1 MNKMLARVFSLCLI
15 ASVAAPLSAQDLS
28 QFGIGSIETI
38 SENQGSEIRGAG
50 FASSEST
57 AMTAMQIFI
66 FDSVGGSSINLSS
79 SSINHSSD
87 HGDID
92 YESAMEEASF
102 VSSATQSVSTITD
115 LDFNVGDFNLTA
127 TEFALGAWGDSAA
140 AGTTILFDAVQ

>member
-1 MNKMLARVFSLCLI
+1 
-15 ASVAAPLSAQDLS
+15 
-28 QFGIGSIETI
+28 
-38 SENQGSEIRGAG
+38 
-50 FASSEST
+50 
-57 AMTAMQIFI
+57 MTAMQIFI

-79 SSINHSSD
+79 SSINDSSD

-92 YESAMEEASF
+92 YEAAMEEASF